1 MRHPND
7 PTRTVFVPLLFAY
20 TPAAYSDCTQLGLLV
35 LRSSAVP
42 EKIYHPFTDADC
54 ARESKIIF
62 GNIDYN
68 PLTANQPRDL
78 EYLKP
83 IVLELAAKA
92 PQGVVILAYSETG
105 KFAAKLA
112 SMFPHVKALFL
123 MDPVDGTPPFSSP
136 QKFPIFLNE
145 DFPILRIPVTVLE
158 SEYGPKFKRLGH
170 SCVPENMG
178 PSRFYRFIETQ
189 ALTRVFMDGL
199 DMRIF
204 FAARNPTSSN
214 SCVDRGPAPRMKPSP
229 EFLSNGIGF
238 SNKSK
243 IRCEFRIHS

>member
-1 MRHPND
+1 MIQRAL
-7 PTRTVFVPLLFAY
+7 FLFLFFFAY

-199 DMRIF
+199 GHADFLRRSKPNIVELMCGSGPGSKDEA
-204 FAARNPTSSN
+204 FARVLEQWN
-214 SCVDRGPAPRMKPSP
+214 R
-229 EFLSNGIGF
+229 FLQQVENQM
-238 SNKSK
+238 
-243 IRCEFRIHS
+243 